1 MNYDPHFPN
10 PKLKLVCIEWFFRMP
25 VAIIIVWKKSFGYCI
40 LKFGEMLERKAFRR
54 NYLWWIWSTSR
65 LNSRSWFFAF
75 GWLSSCPE
83 STDGLIFEIGRCGWS
98 FCGDKSSEM
107 IVCIAPTDLFLWNGS
122 RRSKRWSP
130 TVSSRWFSFKLIF
143 DLSFPI
149 IFAGNRTV
157 IETYRYRHPLFSS
170 TLKLHLSS
178 KAKIWF
184 NLCFEKKVLQK
195 IMVPWTFL
203 GEGSSLNTFWNV
215 IEPVPRSESGSHS
228 NELFIFIFRCYRI
241 LQSEKCM
248 MFNSTLPEMFAC
260 FCII

>member
-1 MNYDPHFPN
+1 MIWNAFWM
-10 PKLKLVCIEWFFRMP
+10 LVT
-25 VAIIIVWKKSFGYCI
+25 IIVIWKIYLDTTFLNSAKCSKIY
-40 LKFGEMLERKAFRR
+40 RKAFRR

-184 NLCFEKKVLQK
+184 NQCLEKKVLQN
-195 IMVPWTFL
+195 IMVSWTFL
-203 GEGSSLNTFWNV
+203 GEGSSLSYTF
-215 IEPVPRSESGSHS
+215 
-228 NELFIFIFRCYRI
+228 F
-241 LQSEKCM
+241 KCDWT
-248 MFNSTLPEMFAC
+248 ST
-260 FCII
+260 